1 MAMCSLALFPPP
13 LPYGESTL
21 CESNNE
27 LLSGTSTEDRSKQES
42 SHLTLYFPRESLKL
56 HSRTESSSKAAFL
69 DHSETLWMRSA
80 AAWRDGAFTGLL
92 TEITNSKAEAPKWLS
107 VGCGFSLALLR
118 WVSSFHSSLFPHLT
132 LSSEDMIAEFSQV
145 LNWTDCVVRA
155 FAWHP
160 HADKF
165 AVALLDDS
173 IKIYNPKR
181 VWETRMWTCE
191 RWPCVKGRCHS
202 GCWSPDGSRLLFT
215 VQGEKVVY
223 ALTFTDSPGI
233 SSSTSQGPQAASVV
247 ADLSETTFSTPDG
260 DVVVGGEIQSLVWDP
275 RGERLA
281 VLLKGDP
288 ESSDQLA
295 IIAVF
300 RTRTSPIFELLPCG
314 FVQGEPEAE
323 PRLMQFHPNFQHGA
337 LLTVCWSTGRITH
350 VPFYFLS
357 AGAPLCGLSGSPLL
371 PLSQDRPSDLVNK
384 SLFTEMMS

>member
-1 MAMCSLALFPPP
+1 
-13 LPYGESTL
+13 
-21 CESNNE
+21 
-27 LLSGTSTEDRSKQES
+27 
-42 SHLTLYFPRESLKL
+42 
-56 HSRTESSSKAAFL
+56 
-69 DHSETLWMRSA
+69 
-80 AAWRDGAFTGLL
+80 
-92 TEITNSKAEAPKWLS
+92 
-107 VGCGFSLALLR
+107 
-118 WVSSFHSSLFPHLT
+118 
-132 LSSEDMIAEFSQV
+132 
-145 LNWTDCVVRA
+145 
-155 FAWHP
+155 
-160 HADKF
+160 
-165 AVALLDDS
+165 
-173 IKIYNPKR
+173 
-181 VWETRMWTCE
+181 MWTCE

-215 VQGEKVVY
+215 VQ
-223 ALTFTDSPGI
+223 GI

-281 VLLKGDP
+281 VLLKGSP
-288 ESSDQLA
+288 ST
-295 IIAVF
+295 
-300 RTRTSPIFELLPCG
+300 TRGRHTIRWSLLPVSVG

-384 SLFTEMMS
+384 SLFTEMISSWAPWRCSGGHKSLLSPCRRKPSWRQRWSPGWGRPSRSLQSRE